1 MLELIA
7 LCIFLAVTASAYAIL
22 AIPRDVV
29 QRRLATF
36 QQMAQEIAASEDPRE
51 PESGFMERVGR
62 PVIKATLRVIGGI
75 LPSGLITQLRW
86 KLTLAGD
93 PVGVTALL
101 VIWTISGLL
110 LPAAFALLVSLG
122 NSGWGGLQVLILL
135 VITMLGLYLP
145 NVWLK
150 AKAKQRQTQILKSL
164 PDAIDLLTTSVEAGL
179 GIDAALG
186 QVSEKIR
193 GPISPELKRVLRE
206 MAMGNSRRDALREF
220 ARRVVIPDV
229 QQFVNALLQ
238 AEQMGV
244 SLGQVIRV
252 QSDQMRI
259 RRRQRAE
266 QQAYKAPVKMV
277 FPLVLFIFPAIFV
290 IILGPALIQ
299 IMEGI
304 NNQ

>member
-1 MLELIA
+1 MVELIA
-7 LCIFLAVTASAYAIL
+7 GCIFLAVTASAYAVL
-22 AIPRDVV
+22 AMPRGTV
-29 QRRLATF
+29 QRRLAAF
-36 QQMAQEIAASEDPRE
+36 QQMAQEIAAGEDPRE
-51 PESGFMERVGR
+51 PEPSFMERVGR
-62 PVIKATLRVIGGI
+62 PVMKASLRLFGGI
-75 LPSGLITQLRW
+75 LPSSLITKLRW

-93 PVGVTALL
+93 PVSVTGLL
-101 VIWTISGLL
+101 VIWGISGLL
-110 LPAAFALLVSLG
+110 LPAAFIMLTSLG
-122 NSGWGGLQVLILL
+122 TGGWGGLQVLLL
-135 VITMLGLYLP
+135 VLTFAIGMYLP

-150 AKAKQRQTQILKSL
+150 AKAKQRQTQIQKTL

-193 GPISPELKRVLRE
+193 GPIAPELKKVLRD
-206 MAMGNSRRDALREF
+206 MAMGSARRDALKEF
-220 ARRVVIPDV
+220 ARRVVIADV
-229 QQFVNALLQ
+229 QQFVNAVLQ

-252 QSDQMRI
+252 QADQMRV

-290 IILGPALIQ
+290 IILGPAFIQ
-299 IMEGI
+299 VMQNIGGE
-304 NNQ
+304 

>member
-7 LCIFLAVTASAYAIL
+7 LCVFLAVTASVYAIL
-22 AIPRDVV
+22 AMPRGIV

-36 QQMAQEIAASEDPRE
+36 QQMAHEIAAGDDPHE
-51 PESGFMERVGR
+51 PEPGFMERVGR
-62 PVIKATLRVIGGI
+62 PVIKATLRVIGSV
-75 LPSGLITQLRW
+75 LPSSLITQLRW

-101 VIWTISGLL
+101 VIWAISGLL

-122 NSGWGGLQVLILL
+122 NSGWSGLQILILL
-135 VITMLGLYLP
+135 LITLIGLYLP

-150 AKAKQRQTQILKSL
+150 AKARQRQAQILKSL

-186 QVSEKIR
+186 QVSDKIR

-304 NNQ
+304 NSQ